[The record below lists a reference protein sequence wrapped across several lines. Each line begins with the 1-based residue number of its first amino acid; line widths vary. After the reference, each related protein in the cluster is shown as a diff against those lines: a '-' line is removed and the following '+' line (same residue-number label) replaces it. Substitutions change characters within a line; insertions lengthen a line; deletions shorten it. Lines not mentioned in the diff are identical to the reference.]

1 MHHHNSFLK
10 NRRTSLCFALLV
22 TFAILLAVI
31 PVQSQDKKQAKSSAA
46 DDDVIRVT
54 SNLVSLDVIV
64 KDKKGKAIIDLK
76 PEDFTVFEN
85 GVPQKIDFFD
95 ATLTT
100 SEAAQPTR
108 PNDPTQPPNDSTRPK
123 SRTPS
128 GFPRNIIALVLD
140 GQSTE
145 LANLKHVRE
154 GMMKY
159 IRERISDSDSVAL
172 FSISGG
178 LQLLQPFTQD
188 KAKLIAAVEK
198 AYDSSTG
205 SKTSEARGLSENI
218 SAMRER
224 IASGPELEGG
234 PAPGPGFNGSAAAQA
249 LIARHVLEQ
258 YIQLRSSL
266 STQQTRPVLAALA
279 AICEGLRSIP
289 GKKTLVMF
297 SQGFVATEALD
308 WQVQSTIDIANRA
321 NVAIYIIDSGGL
333 TGGAPT
339 SGALV
344 SGSPLGGISGGLEME
359 QRRRAGA
366 GESVFDITRQEGL
379 NRQQDLLYRISED
392 TGGHFIKNTND
403 IAGGLERIDAE
414 IRSRYTLAYRSTD
427 PNFDGSFRK
436 VKIEIHRPDTNVL
449 ARSGYYA
456 IPPSQIVPFSPDDKK
471 LLANFA
477 NMQAHPTLPLSL
489 ELNSFR
495 SQGGFY
501 TVPLSFEIPPAAV
514 QFDRKGDKQRL
525 QLEVLGVVRVEGED
539 RILSRLGGNF
549 DVSLT
554 PLQYESILNDKIFYR
569 QDMQLYSGNYT
580 VDLIVRDRLSG
591 KVAARQE
598 KLVLPDAGS
607 DFWAT
612 EAVLSRHAEPQKQTA
627 RNGDVLSE
635 GNVQIRPSPSR
646 EFHATDNLI
655 IFFKLYNAAVG
666 RETGKPLV
674 RVTVTLMNDGK
685 PAMRPFDYQLT
696 ESAIEPVLHLTFAKY
711 VRLAGLPAGKYSA
724 VIESRD
730 IVQQKV
736 LKQEA
741 WFVIV
746 P

>member
-1 MHHHNSFLK
+1 VP
-10 NRRTSLCFALLV
+10 A
-22 TFAILLAVI
+22 
-31 PVQSQDKKQAKSSAA
+31 QSQENKQTKKP
-46 DDDVIRVT
+46 DDDEVIRVA

-64 KDKKGKAIIDLK
+64 KDKKGKAINDLK
-76 PEDFTVFEN
+76 PEDFTVIEN
-85 GVPQKIDFFD
+85 GVAQKIEFFD
-95 ATLTT
+95 STLTT
-100 SEAAQPTR
+100 NEAAQPAR
-108 PNDPTQPPNDSTRPK
+108 PNDPTQPPNDSTQPK
-123 SRTPS
+123 SRTPN

-145 LANLKHVRE
+145 AANLKHVRD
-154 GMMKY
+154 GIIKY

-178 LQLLQPFTQD
+178 LQLLQPFTQG

-198 AYDSSTG
+198 AYDSSTV
-205 SKTSEARGLSENI
+205 SKTSEARGLSEDI
-218 SAMRER
+218 RAMRER
-224 IASGPELEGG
+224 IANGPELEGG

-258 YIQLRSSL
+258 YIQLRSAL
-266 STQQTRPVLAALA
+266 SSQQTRPVLAALA
-279 AICEGLRSIP
+279 AIAEGLRSIP

-297 SQGFVATEALD
+297 SQGFVAPETLD
-308 WQVQSTIDIANRA
+308 WQVQTTIDIANRA

-359 QRRRAGA
+359 QRRRSGA

-403 IAGGLERIDAE
+403 IAGGLERIDAD

-427 PNFDGSFRK
+427 SNFDGSFRK
-436 VKIEIHRPDTNVL
+436 VKIEVRRPDANVL
-449 ARSGYYA
+449 ARAGYYA
-456 IPPSQIVPFSPDDKK
+456 IPPSQIIPFSPDDRK

-477 NMQAHPTLPLSL
+477 GMQAHPTLPLSL

-495 SQGGFY
+495 SREGFY
-501 TVPLSFEIPPAAV
+501 IVPLSFEIPPGAV
-514 QFDRKGDKQRL
+514 QFDRKGDKERL

-569 QDMQLYSGNYT
+569 QDIQLYAGNYT
-580 VDLIVRDRLSG
+580 IDLIVRDRLSG

-598 KLVLPDAGS
+598 KLVLPNAGS
-607 DFWAT
+607 DFLAT
-612 EAVLSRHAEPQKQTA
+612 EAVLSRHAEPQKQTS

-655 IFFKLYNAAVG
+655 IFFKLYNAALAG
-666 RETGKPLV
+666 ETGRPLV
-674 RVTVTLMNDGK
+674 RVTVTLMKDGK
-685 PAMRPFDYQLT
+685 QAARPLDYQLT
-696 ESAIEPVLHLTFAKY
+696 EPATEPVLHLTFAKY
-711 VRLAGLPAGKYSA
+711 VKLTGLPAGKYSA

-730 IVQQKV
+730 MVQQKL

-741 WFVIV
+741 WFVIL